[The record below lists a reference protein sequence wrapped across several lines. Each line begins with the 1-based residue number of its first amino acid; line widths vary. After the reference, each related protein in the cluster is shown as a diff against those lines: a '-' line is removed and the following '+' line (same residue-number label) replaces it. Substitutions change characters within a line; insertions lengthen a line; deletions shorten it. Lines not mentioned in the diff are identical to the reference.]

1 MSSSCNPIL
10 RRRPDGNPIPAN
22 SLDPD
27 PFATLMYCTVMSLS
41 GHMEARREVNVFRV
55 ASGTRHTGARRV
67 RAPRRSNAKPS
78 SIRSPARRS
87 RARAACRVGIALV
100 LAFPGAGCGNGDV
113 RSPTAP
119 DPTPT
124 SVPVAQGLDIVGA
137 PPDGLLIG
145 SKVWLQAHGTYNDG
159 TRKIEAAAWTSSDPG
174 VASVDAEGA
183 VRAHAAGVSTITA
196 TAGDRRATV
205 TVVVRWSDLDETF
218 WREFA
223 FNDYECRTP
232 AACQD
237 TGRKYRD
244 LETRVLWRLP
254 TPSPDFFLLADSL
267 DPALVDRIR
276 ETIPRAVP
284 QLTGVPYV
292 GRIDAGPLDA
302 LKQKLGVEMITIEG
316 IRAGRS
322 PVAPTCQEVTLRSAI
337 ARAKVGSLSGCIV
350 LGMYRRS
357 SLTPSLIM
365 HEIGHALGFWHTP
378 NVADVMY
385 GHHNPGRAAR
395 FSPLE
400 QHHGRFAYTQ
410 PRGATYSEIALGAF
424 GLRPL
429 RRVPSP
435 FDHGGIAVD

>member
-1 MSSSCNPIL
+1 M
-10 RRRPDGNPIPAN
+10 
-22 SLDPD
+22 
-27 PFATLMYCTVMSLS
+27 
-41 GHMEARREVNVFRV
+41 
-55 ASGTRHTGARRV
+55 
-67 RAPRRSNAKPS
+67 
-78 SIRSPARRS
+78 
-87 RARAACRVGIALV
+87 GIALV
-100 LAFPGAGCGNGDV
+100 LAFPGAGCGNNDV

-119 DPTPT
+119 DPAPT
-124 SVPVAQGLDIVGA
+124 SAPVAQGLDIVGA

-145 SKVWLQAHGTYNDG
+145 SKVWLQAHGTYSDG
-159 TRKIEAAAWTSSDPG
+159 TRRIEAAAWTSSDPG

-183 VRAHAAGVSTITA
+183 VRGHAAGVSTITA

-205 TVVVRWSDLDETF
+205 TVEVRPPDHDETF

-232 AACQD
+232 AACQA

-244 LETRVLWRLP
+244 LEERALWRLP

-267 DPALVDRIR
+267 DPALVDLIR

-292 GRIDAGPLDA
+292 GRMDAGPLDA
-302 LKQKLGVEMITIEG
+302 QRLGVEMITIEG
-316 IRAGRS
+316 IRAGR
-322 PVAPTCQEVTLRSAI
+322 PPTAPACRGISLGGAF
-337 ARAKVGSLSGCIV
+337 ARATVGSLHGCIV
-350 LGMYRRS
+350 LDMYRRS

-365 HEIGHALGFWHTP
+365 HELGHALGFYHTSGP
-378 NVADVMY
+378 ADVMR
-385 GHHNPGRAAR
+385 PGNLGREAR

-410 PRGATYSEIALGAF
+410 PRGATYAEIALGAF

-435 FDHGGIAVD
+435 FDHGGIVVD

>member
-1 MSSSCNPIL
+1 M
-10 RRRPDGNPIPAN
+10 
-22 SLDPD
+22 
-27 PFATLMYCTVMSLS
+27 
-41 GHMEARREVNVFRV
+41 
-55 ASGTRHTGARRV
+55 
-67 RAPRRSNAKPS
+67 
-78 SIRSPARRS
+78 
-87 RARAACRVGIALV
+87 GIALV
-100 LAFPGAGCGNGDV
+100 LAFLGAGCGNGDI

-119 DPTPT
+119 DPATT
-124 SVPVAQGLDIVGA
+124 SVAVAQGLDIVGA

-145 SKVWLQAHGTYNDG
+145 SKVWLQAHGTYSDG
-159 TRKIEAAAWTSSDPG
+159 TRRIEAAAWTSSDRG
-174 VASVDAEGA
+174 VASVDTEGA

-196 TAGDRRATV
+196 TVGDRRATV
-205 TVVVRWSDLDETF
+205 TVEVRPPGHDETF

-237 TGRKYRD
+237 TGWKYPE
-244 LETRVLWRLP
+244 LEERVLWRLP

-276 ETIPRAVP
+276 ETIHRAVP

-302 LKQKLGVEMITIEG
+302 LKQKLGVEMITVEG

-322 PVAPTCQEVTLRSAI
+322 AVAPACREVNLGSAVG
-337 ARAKVGSLSGCIV
+337 RAYIGSLQGCIV
-350 LGMYRRS
+350 LDMHRRS
-357 SLTPSLIM
+357 ILTPSLIM
-365 HEIGHALGFWHTP
+365 HEIGHALGFYHTP
-378 NVADVMY
+378 NNADVM
-385 GHHNPGRAAR
+385 HPGFGRRPAR

-410 PRGATYSEIALGAF
+410 PRGATYAEIALGAF

>member
-1 MSSSCNPIL
+1 
-10 RRRPDGNPIPAN
+10 
-22 SLDPD
+22 
-27 PFATLMYCTVMSLS
+27 
-41 GHMEARREVNVFRV
+41 MEARREVNVFRV

-145 SKVWLQAHGTYNDG
+145 SKVWLQAHGTYSDG

-205 TVVVRWSDLDETF
+205 TVEVRPPDHDETF

-223 FNDYECRTP
+223 FDDYECRTP
-232 AACQD
+232 AACRD

-244 LETRVLWRLP
+244 LEKRVLWRLP
-254 TPSPDFFLLADSL
+254 TPSPDFIPAGGQPGSGSRRSDPGDDSSRGSAIDRGTVCWSDRRRAARRAEAETGRRDDYHRGDQGRAVTGGSHLPGSDIGVRDREGEGRRSERVHCARHAPSIEPDAVPDHARDRPRPRLLAHAQRRRRHVWAPQPQTRSEVL
-267 DPALVDRIR
+267 
-276 ETIPRAVP
+276 TPRAAPRTLRLHATARRHVLRDRP
-284 QLTGVPYV
+284 RRVRPAT
-292 GRIDAGPLDA
+292 
-302 LKQKLGVEMITIEG
+302 
-316 IRAGRS
+316 
-322 PVAPTCQEVTLRSAI
+322 VAARTVTLRS
-337 ARAKVGSLSGCIV
+337 RWN
-350 LGMYRRS
+350 RRRLVQCPVREVS
-357 SLTPSLIM
+357 SPRTSPEPS
-365 HEIGHALGFWHTP
+365 
-378 NVADVMY
+378 
-385 GHHNPGRAAR
+385 R
-395 FSPLE
+395 
-400 QHHGRFAYTQ
+400 
-410 PRGATYSEIALGAF
+410 
-424 GLRPL
+424 LR
-429 RRVPSP
+429 
-435 FDHGGIAVD
+435 